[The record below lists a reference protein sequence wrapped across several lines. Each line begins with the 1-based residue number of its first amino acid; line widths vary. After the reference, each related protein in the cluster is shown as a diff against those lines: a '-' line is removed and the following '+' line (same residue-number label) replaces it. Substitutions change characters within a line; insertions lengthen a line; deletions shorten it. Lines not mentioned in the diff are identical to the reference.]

1 MASHCQMHGPFN
13 TRRRLR
19 VFLRVFFSSWAIH
32 MHILYSVVFVT
43 CLCRENKISN
53 SVLRGSSSHRS
64 SVHTNVSLQYF
75 LSRDPE
81 NKAIEHTKHCVR
93 VDVFWSFFRRKKNP
107 PGRPPPSVCTVY
119 VLYIIY
125 PSGNTGPVQDVGI
138 MAQWEGLGKPKGA
151 PNRVRHED
159 VSAWP
164 ETAQKLTAGTACH
177 MRCDLLVQRGIAEA
191 LPPPKKKALSV
202 LVHMEA

>member
-1 MASHCQMHGPFN
+1 MRCLSWGMASHCQMHGPFN

-64 SVHTNVSLQYF
+64 SIHTNVSLQYF

-81 NKAIEHTKHCVR
+81 NKAIEHTKHCVS
-93 VDVFWSFFRRKKNP
+93 VDVFWSFVRNRKP
-107 PGRPPPSVCTVY
+107 LLGAPHRACAPY
-119 VLYIIY
+119 MYYILYILLEIQG
-125 PSGNTGPVQDVGI
+125 PSRT
-138 MAQWEGLGKPKGA
+138 
-151 PNRVRHED
+151 
-159 VSAWP
+159 
-164 ETAQKLTAGTACH
+164 
-177 MRCDLLVQRGIAEA
+177 
-191 LPPPKKKALSV
+191 
-202 LVHMEA
+202 